1 MRSARVFVPVLLASV
16 VLTGCFTGKRGH
28 LEASA
33 VTTVV
38 PLTDPAIQAV
48 VAKFESANA
57 GQYTAKYS
65 VIVKYGN
72 RTTSATVAQTDPA
85 AQSITVGHVLFLTAG
100 GGQTCELSTAAC
112 VTGLQDQQISDTQLP
127 HNFFSSSPA
136 LKLRQDANTMVTAAT
151 ASMKQIA
158 GQNATCVDVHFAA
171 GNKTYCALD
180 NGLLAEQ
187 DTPDVRIDLTS
198 YTTGADPAL
207 FAAPTT
213 PAAATTIPG

>member
-28 LEASA
+28 LEAST

-38 PLTDPAIQAV
+38 PLTDPAIQTV
-48 VAKFESANA
+48 VAKLESANA

-100 GGQTCELSTAAC
+100 GGKTCELSTAAC

-127 HNFFSSSPA
+127 HNFYAASPA
-136 LKLRQDANTMVTAAT
+136 LKLRQDTNTMVSAAT
-151 ASMKQIA
+151 ASTKQIA

-180 NGLLAEQ
+180 SGILAQQ
-187 DTPDVRIDLTS
+187 DTPDLQIDLLS
-198 YTTGADPAL
+198 VTTGADQSL
-207 FAAPTT
+207 FTTSTT
-213 PAAATTIPG
+213 PTG